1 MWSRATEAGWYT
13 ILTALLVAAA
23 LVTVLSFKRTH
34 PAAGHQIIPLATDRL
49 IPWPDDPA
57 LTYLHRG
64 LRPPPVDPRLV
75 GDNPRLTYLHRGLKP
90 AS

>member
-13 ILTALLVAAA
+13 ILTALSVAAA
-23 LVTVLSFKRTH
+23 LVTVLSFTRAQ
-34 PAAGHQIIPLATDRL
+34 PAAGHQSLAVDRPL
-49 IPWPDDPA
+49 PWPDNPA

-64 LRPPPVDPRLV
+64 LKSPPMDPRLV

-90 AS
+90 TS